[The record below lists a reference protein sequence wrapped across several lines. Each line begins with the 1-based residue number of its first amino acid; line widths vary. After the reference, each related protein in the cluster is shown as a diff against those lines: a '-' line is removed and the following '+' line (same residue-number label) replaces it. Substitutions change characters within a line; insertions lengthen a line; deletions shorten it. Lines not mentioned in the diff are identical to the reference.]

1 MIVVPGPITLGVEP
15 QENKMRDLLSDEVV
29 SEILVWLDADCEV
42 VTGLDRC
49 GEKLKITASEA
60 TPTVK
65 TTAIATYF

>member
-1 MIVVPGPITLGVEP
+1 
-15 QENKMRDLLSDEVV
+15 MRDLLSDEVV